1 MTKQS
6 KTTTVTGKHTKFNYG
21 IGVPNAHEVTT
32 ATKIPVLDQDLKLNS
47 WIKPENLPQGK
58 LNELIGSIDK
68 LTRSIE
74 EFDITIGGLKE
85 GIPLI
90 KKMD

>member
-1 MTKQS
+1 MKKES
-6 KTTTVTGKHTKFNYG
+6 KTTSKTNIHAEFMEGL
-21 IGVPNAHEVTT
+21 GVPNATEVTA

-58 LNELIGSIDK
+58 LNELIESIDK

-74 EFDITIGGLKE
+74 EFDITIGGLKAE

-90 KKMD
+90 KK

>member
-1 MTKQS
+1 MRKKS
-6 KTTTVTGKHTKFNYG
+6 KATNQPDHSSWFVEGL
-21 IGVPNAHEVTT
+21 GVPNATEVTA

-58 LNELIGSIDK
+58 LNELIESIDK

-74 EFDITIGGLKE
+74 EFDITIGGLKAE

-90 KKMD
+90 KK